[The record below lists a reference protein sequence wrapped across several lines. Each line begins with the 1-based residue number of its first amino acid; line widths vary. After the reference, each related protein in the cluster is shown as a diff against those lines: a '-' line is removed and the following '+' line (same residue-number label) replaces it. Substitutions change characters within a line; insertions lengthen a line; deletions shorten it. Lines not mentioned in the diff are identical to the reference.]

1 MTVRFPAD
9 ARVFQILFLGSFLGI
24 GALLRDFA
32 IRPEQVAAT
41 FLVAILVQGIGNAA
55 TGAGDAGLKS
65 ACVTALGLSLLLR
78 SSEAWVH
85 PAAAAIAIGAKF
97 VVRVRGK
104 HLFNPANLGVIVALV
119 AFPGSWV
126 SAGQWGH
133 DVALAGWILVLGL
146 AVVARATRSDT
157 SLAFLAIWLG
167 AIGVRVL
174 WLGQSGAVFLHQLES
189 GALLLFTFF
198 MISDPKTT
206 PDRRSARILHAA
218 VVAALAFEWQFG
230 LFRPNALLWALFL
243 ASPLVPVLDAL
254 LPGRAFQWIP
264 KGGSEHALTA
274 SVESL
279 ARAPARVGS
288 ARRRRALARGTA

>member
-41 FLVAILVQGIGNAA
+41 FLVAILVQAVGNAA
-55 TGAGDAGLKS
+55 TGARDGGLKS

-78 SSEAWVH
+78 SSEPWVH
-85 PAAAAIAIGAKF
+85 PAAVAIAIGAKF
-97 VVRVRGK
+97 LVRVRGK
-104 HLFNPANLGVIVALV
+104 HLFNPANLGVIASLV
-119 AFPGSWV
+119 AFPGTWV

-157 SLAFLAIWLG
+157 SLAFLAFWLG
-167 AIGVRVL
+167 AVGARIL

-206 PDRRSARILHAA
+206 PDRRGARILHAA

-264 KGGSEHALTA
+264 KGGSEHELTA

-279 ARAPARVGS
+279 ARSPARVGP
-288 ARRRRALARGTA
+288 APRRRALARGAA